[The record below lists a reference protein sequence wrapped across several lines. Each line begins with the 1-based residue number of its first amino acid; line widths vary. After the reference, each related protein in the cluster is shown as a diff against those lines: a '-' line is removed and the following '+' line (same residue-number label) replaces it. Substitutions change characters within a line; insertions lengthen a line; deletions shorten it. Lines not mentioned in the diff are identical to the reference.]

1 MGSTTDGGP
10 VDLDILLALNGFA
23 GRGDV
28 LDALLVQLSASPVF
42 KGIPLMMLVWGLW
55 MVPHAHVARRRAGLA
70 ATLVTAV
77 LALAAGRVLSM
88 SLPYRARPIH
98 DPDLPLRLADTID
111 HGTLNGWSSMPSDH
125 AVLFV
130 ALATGILLV
139 DRRWGLVALAH
150 AGVVIALPRVILGFH
165 WPSDILVGGLIGAG
179 LALAAVPLLRRL
191 LLDSGLLDWL
201 EARPGLSYPLM
212 FLVTHQL
219 GTMFTSTRTLLAV
232 LRDVMS

>member
-88 SLPYRARPIH
+88 SLPTGRDRS
-98 DPDLPLRLADTID
+98 TIR
-111 HGTLNGWSSMPSDH
+111 TC
-125 AVLFV
+125 
-130 ALATGILLV
+130 
-139 DRRWGLVALAH
+139 RC
-150 AGVVIALPRVILGFH
+150 ALP
-165 WPSDILVGGLIGAG
+165 
-179 LALAAVPLLRRL
+179 
-191 LLDSGLLDWL
+191 
-201 EARPGLSYPLM
+201 
-212 FLVTHQL
+212 
-219 GTMFTSTRTLLAV
+219 TRSITTP
-232 LRDVMS
+232 

>member
-55 MVPHAHVARRRAGLA
+55 MVPHAHVARRRAG
-70 ATLVTAV
+70 
-77 LALAAGRVLSM
+77 
-88 SLPYRARPIH
+88 
-98 DPDLPLRLADTID
+98 LADTID

-179 LALAAVPLLRRL
+179 LALAAVPVLRRL
-191 LLDSGLLDWL
+191 LLDTGLLDWL